1 LKKEAFAYFDTSA
14 WLKLYVREEGSD
26 AARALAKRYR
36 LFSSAILL
44 TEAFSALRR
53 KKEAREISDGA
64 LRKLV
69 RTMEEDLSAVEIV
82 NLGGEVLARS
92 QEVVLATPARTLDAI
107 HIASA
112 LVVQNLAEI
121 PLTFITADRKQF
133 DAARNLGLTTLF
145 T

>member
-14 WLKLYVREEGSD
+14 WLKLYVREDGSD
-26 AARALAKRYR
+26 AARTLAKRYR

-53 KKEAREISDGA
+53 KKEAREISAGV

-69 RTMEEDLSAVEIV
+69 RTMEEDLSAIEIV
-82 NLGGEVLARS
+82 NLGSEVLARS

-121 PLTFITADRKQF
+121 PITFITADRKQF

>member
-1 LKKEAFAYFDTSA
+1 MKKEAFAYFDTSA
-14 WLKLYVREEGSD
+14 WLKLYVREDGSD
-26 AARALAKRYR
+26 AARTLAKRYR

-53 KKEAREISDGA
+53 KKEAREISAGV

-69 RTMEEDLSAVEIV
+69 RTMEEDLSAIEIV
-82 NLGGEVLARS
+82 NLGSEVLARS

-121 PLTFITADRKQF
+121 PITFITADRKQF